1 MKYKATAFTVRVSP
15 PKLRQVARVLRGRS
29 ARDGRDLLRFI
40 PRKPARMIEKVLRS
54 AIANA
59 ENNANVAEEHLLIDS
74 VIIEEGVTMK
84 RHIPAA
90 KGSAHPIRK
99 RTSHIRVILAD
110 RQV

>member
-1 MKYKATAFTVRVSP
+1 MKYQAVASTVRMSP
-15 PKLRQVARVLRGRS
+15 PKLRQIARILRGRS
-29 ARDGRDLLRFI
+29 AKDGCDLLRFI
-40 PRKPARMIEKVLRS
+40 PRKSARMVGKVLRG

-59 ENNANVAEEHLLIDS
+59 ENNANVAEECLLIDN

-99 RTSHIRVILAD
+99 RTSHIRVILAN
-110 RQV
+110 R